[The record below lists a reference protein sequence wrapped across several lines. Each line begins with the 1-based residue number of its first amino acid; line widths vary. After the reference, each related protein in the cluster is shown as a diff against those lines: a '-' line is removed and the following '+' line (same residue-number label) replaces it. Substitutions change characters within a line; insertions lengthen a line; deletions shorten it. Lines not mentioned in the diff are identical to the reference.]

1 MTMRIEWAEITVNH
15 KDSEKLFRKHWP
27 WCSGSRGGI
36 RVVRVGGSIVL
47 GQSLVP
53 PALHTTLESPF
64 NESATRP
71 SVYMHMWSR
80 ICVSGNDCL
89 FVCLR
94 YACVHRPGSCWFY
107 TQLRIHRAFLFELL
121 FSLKIPFSSPSY
133 SSKLPPCGLLL
144 KLDSNNKMV
153 IALLEE
159 VLKGCSLQL
168 AYWPDLPKS
177 PFINDKWLSRWRDV
191 DWTQKTIWTAT
202 QSRWV
207 CGLFSFKKCHNKEWT
222 IKKLY
227 INKATGKI
235 IRVPLKLKP
244 Y

>member
-1 MTMRIEWAEITVNH
+1 MIFRLTGRDSSGWGWGVDCAWSVACFPGSAHNARIPFQWIC
-15 KDSEKLFRKHWP
+15 D
-27 WCSGSRGGI
+27 
-36 RVVRVGGSIVL
+36 
-47 GQSLVP
+47 P
-53 PALHTTLESPF
+53 PQCIYA
-64 NESATRP
+64 
-71 SVYMHMWSR
+71 HMWSR

-133 SSKLPPCGLLL
+133 SSKLPPYGLLL

-168 AYWPDLPKS
+168 AYWPDFPKS

-191 DWTQKTIWTAT
+191 DWTQKAIWTAT

-207 CGLFSFKKCHNKEWT
+207 CGFFTFKKCHNKEWT
-222 IKKLY
+222 LKKLY
-227 INKATGKI
+227 
-235 IRVPLKLKP
+235 
-244 Y
+244 